1 MSACCSAKPG
11 PQNRASEG
19 RPAPNSLPV
28 AIIGGGLGLALG
40 WLIVSQGDPTGGMLP
55 AFYLPVRDMLLGV
68 ALVVLLGL
76 GTGLLPA
83 LQAQRL
89 KIVDAL
95 RRA

>member
-1 MSACCSAKPG
+1 MV
-11 PQNRASEG
+11 
-19 RPAPNSLPV
+19 APSWILF
-28 AIIGGGLGLALG
+28 ALG

-55 AFYLPVRDMLLGV
+55 AFYFPVRDIVLGV
-68 ALVVLLGL
+68 ALVLLLGI

-83 LQAQRL
+83 VQAQRL